1 MNIFSYT
8 SLAEVPAANLDNSLD
23 SSRFDFGI

>member
-1 MNIFSYT
+1 LYIV
-8 SLAEVPAANLDNSLD
+8 LAEVPAANLDNSLD